1 MIFLYRLQGFSL
13 SCAKHIVMKNI
24 VLVAFA
30 LLMSGW
36 SFAQEDRQLLRG
48 KVLYRSSNVPNE
60 HVVNT
65 TSGEATITDDDG
77 EFIIPVKE
85 GDQVVFTAVNFQLEV
100 VTISPEILQKNRLV
114 VEVTEK
120 VRELD
125 EVVVT
130 PENQARFLEVKNE
143 DFKEFD
149 YEIDRGT
156 EVENVAE
163 SRTVRGMKDGINFV
177 NIFKALMKTRK
188 VAGEEKAPLKVS
200 EVLRHVYDDE
210 FFVVD
215 LKLPQDKI
223 DAFLLYCDDK
233 VPSQTLL
240 RKENEFQ
247 LIDFLV
253 TQSKEYLA
261 TLEE

>member
-1 MIFLYRLQGFSL
+1 MRNFTVVVFFLIFTS
-13 SCAKHIVMKNI
+13 I
-24 VLVAFA
+24 
-30 LLMSGW
+30 
-36 SFAQEDRQLLRG
+36 SFAQDGRKLLRG

-60 HVVNT
+60 NVINST
-65 TSGEATITDDDG
+65 TGTATITNENG
-77 EFIIPVKE
+77 EFMIPVKF
-85 GDQVVFTAVNFQLEV
+85 GDQLVFTAVNYQLEI
-100 VTISPEILQKNRLV
+100 VTITDQILKNNRLV
-114 VEVTEK
+114 VEVNEK

-125 EVVVT
+125 EVIVT
-130 PENQARFLEVKNE
+130 PENQEKFLEVKNE
-143 DFKEFD
+143 DFKEFE

-156 EVENVAE
+156 EVQNVAE
-163 SRTVRGMKDGINFV
+163 SRTVRGMQNGLNFV
-177 NIFKALMKTRK
+177 NIFKALF
-188 VAGEEKAPLKVS
+188 KAQKNEGQERPALKVS

-233 VPSQTLL
+233 IPSQTLL

-253 TQSKEYLA
+253 TESKSYLE
-261 TLEE
+261 TLNEE

>member
-1 MIFLYRLQGFSL
+1 M
-13 SCAKHIVMKNI
+13 
-24 VLVAFA
+24 
-30 LLMSGW
+30 
-36 SFAQEDRQLLRG
+36 
-48 KVLYRSSNVPNE
+48 SSNVANE
-60 HVVNT
+60 NVINS
-65 TSGEATITDDDG
+65 TSGDATITDDNG
-77 EFIIPVKE
+77 EFIIAVQE
-85 GDQVVFTAVNFQLEV
+85 GDQLVFTAVNYQLEIV
-100 VTISPEILQKNRLV
+100 KITPEILANNRLV
-114 VEVTEK
+114 VEVNEK

-130 PENQARFLEVKNE
+130 PDNQERFLQVQNE
-143 DFKEFD
+143 EFKEFTYD
-149 YEIDRGT
+149 IDRGT

-163 SRTVRGMKDGINFV
+163 SRTVRGMQDGLNFV
-177 NIFKALMKTRK
+177 NIFKALFKSQNAARQ
-188 VAGEEKAPLKVS
+188 ERPPLKVS

-210 FFVVD
+210 FFVAD
-215 LKLPQDKI
+215 LRLPQDKI

-233 VPSQTLL
+233 IPSQTLL